1 MNGDEK
7 FRVMR
12 WLFIISVFFF
22 SCSVEPQPLVYGKD
36 ACHTCKMTLTDQKF
50 GAEIVTAKGKV
61 YKFDDANCM
70 INFMNSGS
78 IEGEEVSHKLIV
90 DYTQPGKLL
99 PVEHTFFLKSDEI
112 RSPMNSGIA
121 AFETEASMKD
131 FKAKWNAIYLGWGE
145 LQTEFK

>member
-1 MNGDEK
+1 MNGNEK
-7 FRVMR
+7 FSAMR
-12 WLFIISVFFF
+12 LLIIISVFLF

-70 INFMNSGS
+70 INFMSSGS
-78 IEGEEVSHKLIV
+78 IEGEELSYKLMV

-99 PVEHTFFLKSDEI
+99 PVEHTLFLKSDEI

-121 AFETEASMKD
+121 AFETETSMEE
-131 FKAKWNAIYLGWGE
+131 FKQKWNATLLGWGE
-145 LQTEFK
+145 LQTQFK